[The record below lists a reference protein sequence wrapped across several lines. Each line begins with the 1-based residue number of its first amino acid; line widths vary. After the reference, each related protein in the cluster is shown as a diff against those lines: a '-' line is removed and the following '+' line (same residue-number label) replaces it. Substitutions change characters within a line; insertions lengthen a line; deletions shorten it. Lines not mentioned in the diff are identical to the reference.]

1 MNNVVVYDNNTGRD
15 LPTKI
20 DVYNVDIL
28 LGNTISQVLDS
39 IENSVKLFIV
49 FTHLQDIDFVVYS
62 IEDKNYLEEL
72 LSFGKYE
79 YTVEKKDKNIPW
91 YSSKAE
97 KCIIVS
103 DSVTMDNKDLSNLLS
118 LFIARDGSNEIV
130 KQREMY
136 IVSNY
141 RNRKVL
147 LRTPLYD
154 EAVKRCDNEP
164 CGVIVRR
171 SDNIIIYR
179 SKYGKV
185 AIPYDKK
192 DVERKPR
199 KTVIRNNNRARF
211 GITI

>member
-28 LGNTISQVLDS
+28 LGNTISQVIDN
-39 IENSVKLFIV
+39 IQNNAKLFII
-49 FTHLQDIDFVVYS
+49 FTHLQGIDFVVYS
-62 IEDKNYLEEL
+62 NEDKNYLEEL
-72 LSFGKYE
+72 LSFGKYN
-79 YTVEKKDKNIPW
+79 YTVEKKDTNIPW
-91 YSSKAE
+91 YTNKAE

-103 DSVTMDNKDLSNLLS
+103 DSVTMDNKELSNLLS
-118 LFIARDGSNEIV
+118 LFIARNSNVIT
-130 KQREMY
+130 KDREMY

-147 LRTPLYD
+147 LRTPIYD

-179 SKYGKV
+179 SKFGKV
-185 AIPYDKK
+185 AIPYNKEE
-192 DVERKPR
+192 VERKPR
-199 KTVIRNNNRARF
+199 KTIVRNANRARF